1 MKKIFFSILALLPV
15 LAFAQTPVAHSAVAT
30 PTTEAPQSFLLQTKV
45 GNLNAPAKAFLIY
58 RLGANNIIDS
68 TAIVNG
74 NFDFTG
80 SVINPTN
87 AILLID
93 HKGIGFSS
101 LDKGADALSFYIEKG
116 NISIATSTDSVSK
129 AVITGSPINDDN
141 KKLMAQLRPIQL
153 AAEKIYIEANSA
165 TQDQQNSAEFQSN
178 MESKRK
184 DLELQQTASLEK
196 FIRENPKSYLSLLAL
211 SALGPK
217 MDPSE
222 LEPLYNGLSQNL
234 KDMEGGK
241 MIKKSIDA
249 LKPTEIGAIAPE
261 FTQNDVNG
269 NPVSLSSFRG
279 KYVLIDFWASWC
291 GPCRQENPNVVKA
304 YNKFKTKNFTVL
316 GVSLDK
322 AEAKDSWIAAIKA
335 DSLTWTQVSDLNF
348 WNNKVAILYAVQS
361 IPHNFLIDPKGK
373 IIAKDLRGSDLDAKL
388 TEILGKM

>member
-15 LAFAQTPVAHSAVAT
+15 LAFAQTPAAHSAAT
-30 PTTEAPQSFLLQTKV
+30 TTAETPQSFLLQTKV
-45 GNLNAPAKAFLIY
+45 GDLNAPAKAFLVY
-58 RLGANNIIDS
+58 RLGANNVIDS
-68 TAIVNG
+68 TAIVDG

-80 SVINPTN
+80 SIINPTN

-93 HKGIGFSS
+93 HKGVGFSN

-116 NISIATSTDSVSK
+116 NISIATSTDSISK

-141 KKLMAQLRPIQL
+141 KKLMAQLRPIQQ
-153 AAEKIYIEANSA
+153 AAEKLYIEANAA
-165 TQDQQNSAEFQSN
+165 TQDQQNSADFQSS

-184 DLELQQTASLEK
+184 NLELQQTASLEK

-211 SALGPK
+211 SSLGPT

-241 MIKKSIDA
+241 MIEKSIDA
-249 LKPTEIGAIAPE
+249 LKPTELGAVAPD
-261 FTQNDVNG
+261 FTQNDVDG

-279 KYVLIDFWASWC
+279 KYVLLDFWASWC

-304 YNKFKTKNFTVL
+304 YNKFKSKNFTVL

-322 AEAKDSWIAAIKA
+322 ADAKESWIAAIKA

-361 IPHNFLIDPKGK
+361 IPHNFLIDPNGK

-388 TEILGKM
+388 TQIFGKM

>member
-15 LAFAQTPVAHSAVAT
+15 FAFAQTPTANSVAT
-30 PTTEAPQSFLLQTKV
+30 PTTEIPQSFLLQTKV
-45 GNLNAPAKAFLIY
+45 GDLNAPAKAFLIY

-93 HKGIGFSS
+93 HKGVGFSN
-101 LDKGADALSFYIEKG
+101 LDKSTDALSFYIEKG
-116 NISIATSTDSVSK
+116 NISIATSTDSISK

-141 KKLMAQLRPIQL
+141 KKLMSQLRPIQV
-153 AAEKIYIEANSA
+153 AAQKLYVEANSA
-165 TQDQQNSAEFQSN
+165 TPDQQNAADFQSN

-184 DLELQQTASLEK
+184 GLEQQQTAALEK
-196 FIRENPKSYLSLLAL
+196 FIKENPKSYLSLLAL
-211 SALGPK
+211 SSLGPK

-249 LKPTEIGAIAPE
+249 LKPTAIGAVAPE
-261 FTQNDVNG
+261 FTENDADG

-304 YNKFKTKNFTVL
+304 YNKFKAKNFTVL

-322 AEAKDSWIAAIKA
+322 ADAKDSWIAAIKA

-361 IPHNFLIDPKGK
+361 IPHNFLIDPNGK

-388 TEILGKM
+388 TEIFGKM

>member
-1 MKKIFFSILALLPV
+1 MKKIFFSILALLPA
-15 LAFAQTPVAHSAVAT
+15 LAFAQTPAVHSAAA
-30 PTTEAPQSFLLQTKV
+30 PTAETPQSFLLQIKV
-45 GNLNAPAKAFLIY
+45 GDVNAPAKAFLIY
-58 RLGANNIIDS
+58 RLGANNVIDS

-80 SVINPTN
+80 SIINPTN

-93 HKGIGFSS
+93 HKGVGFSN
-101 LDKGADALSFYIEKG
+101 LDKSTDALSFYIEKG
-116 NISIATSTDSVSK
+116 NISIATSTDSISK
-129 AVITGSPINDDN
+129 AIITGSPINDDN
-141 KKLMAQLRPIQL
+141 KKLMAQLRPIQQ
-153 AAEKIYIEANSA
+153 AAEKLYTEANSA
-165 TQDQQNSAEFQSN
+165 TQNQQNSADFQSS

-241 MIKKSIDA
+241 MIEKSIDA
-249 LKPTEIGAIAPE
+249 LKPTELGAVAPE

-291 GPCRQENPNVVKA
+291 GPCRAENPNVVKA

-322 AEAKDSWIAAIKA
+322 AEAKDKWIAAIKT

-361 IPHNFLIDPKGK
+361 IPHNFLIDPNGK

-388 TEILGKM
+388 TEIFGKM

>member
-15 LAFAQTPVAHSAVAT
+15 FAFAQTPTANSVAT
-30 PTTEAPQSFLLQTKV
+30 PTTEIPQSFLLQTKV
-45 GNLNAPAKAFLIY
+45 GDLNAPAKAFLIY

-93 HKGIGFSS
+93 HKGVGFSN
-101 LDKGADALSFYIEKG
+101 LDKSTDALSFYIEKG
-116 NISIATSTDSVSK
+116 NISIATSTDSISK

-141 KKLMAQLRPIQL
+141 KKLMSQLRPIQV
-153 AAEKIYIEANSA
+153 AAQKLYVEANSA
-165 TQDQQNSAEFQSN
+165 TPDQQNSADFQSN

-184 DLELQQTASLEK
+184 GLEQQQTAALEK
-196 FIRENPKSYLSLLAL
+196 FIKENPKSYLSLLAL
-211 SALGPK
+211 SSLGPK

-249 LKPTEIGAIAPE
+249 LKPTAIGAVAPE
-261 FTQNDVNG
+261 FTENDADG

-322 AEAKDSWIAAIKA
+322 ADAKDSWIAAIKA

-361 IPHNFLIDPKGK
+361 IPHNFLIDPNGK

-388 TEILGKM
+388 TQIFGKM

>member
-15 LAFAQTPVAHSAVAT
+15 LAFAQTPAANSVAT
-30 PTTEAPQSFLLQTKV
+30 PTAETPQSFLLQIKV
-45 GNLNAPAKAFLIY
+45 GDVNAPAKAFLIY
-58 RLGANNIIDS
+58 RLGANNVIDS

-80 SVINPTN
+80 SIINPTN

-93 HKGIGFSS
+93 HKGVGFSN
-101 LDKGADALSFYIEKG
+101 LDKSTDALSFYIEKG
-116 NISIATSTDSVSK
+116 NISIATSTDSISK

-153 AAEKIYIEANSA
+153 TAEKLYIEANSA
-165 TQDQQNSAEFQSN
+165 TQAQQNSADFQSS
-178 MESKRK
+178 MESKHK
-184 DLELQQTASLEK
+184 DLEQQQTASLEK

-249 LKPTEIGAIAPE
+249 LKPTELGAVAPD
-261 FTQNDVNG
+261 FTQNDVDG

-279 KYVLIDFWASWC
+279 RYVLLDFWASWC

-322 AEAKDSWIAAIKA
+322 ADDKDKWIAAIKT

-361 IPHNFLIDPKGK
+361 IPHNFLIDPNGK

-388 TEILGKM
+388 TQIFGKM

>member
-15 LAFAQTPVAHSAVAT
+15 LAFAQTPAAHSTTA
-30 PTTEAPQSFLLQTKV
+30 PTAETPQSFLLQTKV
-45 GNLNAPAKAFLIY
+45 GDVNAPAKAFLIY
-58 RLGANNIIDS
+58 RLGANNVIDS

-80 SVINPTN
+80 SIINPTN

-93 HKGIGFSS
+93 HKGVGFSK
-101 LDKGADALSFYIEKG
+101 LDKGTDALSFYIEKG
-116 NISIATSTDSVSK
+116 NISIATNTDSISK

-141 KKLMAQLRPIQL
+141 KKLMAQLRPIQV
-153 AAEKIYIEANSA
+153 AAEKLYTEANSA
-165 TQDQQNSAEFQSN
+165 TQDQQNSADFQSR
-178 MESKRK
+178 METKRK
-184 DLELQQTASLEK
+184 DLEQQQTTSLEK

-211 SALGPK
+211 SSLGPK

-241 MIKKSIDA
+241 MIEKSIQT
-249 LKPTEIGAIAPE
+249 LKPIELGAVAPD

-304 YNKFKTKNFTVL
+304 YNKFKSKNFTIL

-322 AEAKDSWIAAIKA
+322 ADAKDNWIAAIKT

-361 IPHNFLIDPKGK
+361 IPHNFLIDPNGK

-388 TEILGKM
+388 TEIFGKM

>member
-1 MKKIFFSILALLPV
+1 MKKIFFSILALFPV
-15 LAFAQTPVAHSAVAT
+15 LALAQAPGAHSAAA
-30 PTTEAPQSFLLQTKV
+30 PTTETLQSFLLQTKV
-45 GNLNAPAKAFLIY
+45 GDLNAPAKAFLIY
-58 RLGANNIIDS
+58 RLGANNVIDS

-80 SVINPTN
+80 SIINPTN

-93 HKGIGFSS
+93 HKGVGFSN
-101 LDKGADALSFYIEKG
+101 LDKSTDALSFYIEKG
-116 NISIATSTDSVSK
+116 NISIATSTDSISK
-129 AVITGSPINDDN
+129 ALITGSPINDDN
-141 KKLMAQLRPIQL
+141 KKLMDQLRPIQL
-153 AAEKIYIEANSA
+153 AAEKLYIEGSSA
-165 TQDQQNSAEFQSN
+165 TQERQNSADFQSS

-184 DLELQQTASLEK
+184 NLELQQTASLEK

-211 SALGPK
+211 SSLGPK

-234 KDMEGGK
+234 KEMEGGK

-249 LKPTEIGAIAPE
+249 LKPTELGAVAPE

-279 KYVLIDFWASWC
+279 KYVLLDFWASWC

-304 YNKFKTKNFTVL
+304 YNKFKSKNFAIL

-322 AEAKDSWIAAIKA
+322 ADTKDKWIAAIKA
-335 DSLTWTQVSDLNF
+335 DNLTWTQVSDLNF
-348 WNNKVAILYAVQS
+348 WNNKVAVLYAVQS
-361 IPHNFLIDPKGK
+361 IPHNFLIDPNGK
-373 IIAKDLRGSDLDAKL
+373 IIAKDLRGSELDAKL
-388 TEILGKM
+388 TEIFGKM

>member
-15 LAFAQTPVAHSAVAT
+15 LAFAQTPVAHSAAAT

-45 GNLNAPAKAFLIY
+45 GDLNAPAKAFLIY

-80 SVINPTN
+80 TIINPTN

-116 NISIATSTDSVSK
+116 NISITTSTDSISK

-165 TQDQQNSAEFQSN
+165 TQDQQNSADFQSS

-335 DSLTWTQVSDLNF
+335 DSLNWTQVSDLNF

-361 IPHNFLIDPKGK
+361 IPHNFLIDPNGK

>member
-361 IPHNFLIDPKGK
+361 IPHNFLIDPNGK

>member
-15 LAFAQTPVAHSAVAT
+15 FAFAQTPTANSVAT
-30 PTTEAPQSFLLQTKV
+30 PTTEVPQSFLLQTKV
-45 GNLNAPAKAFLIY
+45 GDLNAPAKAFLIY

-93 HKGIGFSS
+93 HKGVGFSN
-101 LDKGADALSFYIEKG
+101 LDKSTDALSFYIEKG
-116 NISIATSTDSVSK
+116 NISIATSTDSISK

-141 KKLMAQLRPIQL
+141 KKLMSQLRPIQV
-153 AAEKIYIEANSA
+153 AAQKLYVEANSA
-165 TQDQQNSAEFQSN
+165 TPDQQNSADFQSN

-184 DLELQQTASLEK
+184 GLEQQQTAALEK
-196 FIRENPKSYLSLLAL
+196 FIQETPTSYLSLLAL
-211 SALGPK
+211 SSLGPK

-249 LKPTEIGAIAPE
+249 LKPTAIGAVAPE
-261 FTQNDVNG
+261 FTENDADG

-304 YNKFKTKNFTVL
+304 YNKFKAKNFTVL

-322 AEAKDSWIAAIKA
+322 ADAKDSWIAAIKA

-361 IPHNFLIDPKGK
+361 IPHNFLIDPNGK

-388 TEILGKM
+388 TEIFGKM

>member
-15 LAFAQTPVAHSAVAT
+15 FAFSQTPAANSVAT
-30 PTTEAPQSFLLQTKV
+30 PTTEVPQSFLLQTKV
-45 GNLNAPAKAFLIY
+45 GDLNAPAKAFLIY

-93 HKGIGFSS
+93 HKGVGFSN
-101 LDKGADALSFYIEKG
+101 LDKSTDALSFYIEKG
-116 NISIATSTDSVSK
+116 NISIATSTDSISK

-141 KKLMAQLRPIQL
+141 KKLMSQLRPIQV
-153 AAEKIYIEANSA
+153 AAQKLYVEANSA
-165 TQDQQNSAEFQSN
+165 TPDQQNAADFQSN

-184 DLELQQTASLEK
+184 GLEQQQTAALEK
-196 FIRENPKSYLSLLAL
+196 FIKENPKSYLSLLAL
-211 SALGPK
+211 SSLGPK

-249 LKPTEIGAIAPE
+249 LKPTAIGAVAPE
-261 FTQNDVNG
+261 FTENDTDG

-304 YNKFKTKNFTVL
+304 YNKFKAKNFTVL

-322 AEAKDSWIAAIKA
+322 ADAKDSWIAAIKA

-361 IPHNFLIDPKGK
+361 IPHNFLIDPNGK

-388 TEILGKM
+388 TEIFGKM

>member
-1 MKKIFFSILALLPV
+1 MKKIFLSILALLPV
-15 LAFAQTPVAHSAVAT
+15 LAFAQTPAAHPAAAT
-30 PTTEAPQSFLLQTKV
+30 PAEEAPQTFLLQTKV

-58 RLGANNIIDS
+58 RLGANNVIDS
-68 TAIVNG
+68 TAIVAG

-80 SVINPTN
+80 TVINPTN

-93 HKGIGFSS
+93 HKGVGFSN
-101 LDKGADALSFYIEKG
+101 LDKTTDALSFYIEKG
-116 NISIATSTDSVSK
+116 NISIATATDSISK
-129 AVITGSPINDDN
+129 AIITGSPINDDN
-141 KKLMAQLRPIQL
+141 KRLMAQLAPIQL
-153 AAEKIYIEANSA
+153 AAKQLYIEVNSA
-165 TQDQQNSAEFQSN
+165 TQDQQNSPEFQSS
-178 MESKRK
+178 MEAKRNALK
-184 DLELQQTASLEK
+184 DQQTAALEK
-196 FIRENPKSYLSLLAL
+196 FIKENPKSYLSLLAL
-211 SALGPK
+211 SSLGPK

-249 LKPTEIGAIAPE
+249 LKPTAIGAVAPE

-279 KYVLIDFWASWC
+279 KYVLLDFWASWC

-304 YNKFKTKNFTVL
+304 YNKFKSKNFTIL

-322 AEAKDSWIAAIKA
+322 EDAKDNWIAAIKA
-335 DSLTWTQVSDLNF
+335 DGLNWTQVSDLNF

-361 IPHNFLIDPKGK
+361 IPHNFLIDPNGK

-388 TEILGKM
+388 TEIFGKM

>member
-15 LAFAQTPVAHSAVAT
+15 LALAQTPAANSAAT
-30 PTTEAPQSFLLQTKV
+30 PTAETPQSFLLQTKV
-45 GNLNAPAKAFLIY
+45 GDVNAPAKAFLIY
-58 RLGANNIIDS
+58 RLGANNVIDS

-80 SVINPTN
+80 SIINPTN

-93 HKGIGFSS
+93 HKGVGFSN
-101 LDKGADALSFYIEKG
+101 LDKGTDALSFYIEKG
-116 NISIATSTDSVSK
+116 HISIATSTDSISK

-153 AAEKIYIEANSA
+153 TAEKLYTEANSA
-165 TQDQQNSAEFQSN
+165 TPDQQNSADFQSS
-178 MESKRK
+178 MEAKHK
-184 DLELQQTASLEK
+184 DLEQQQTASLEK

-249 LKPTEIGAIAPE
+249 LKPTELGAIAPE
-261 FTQNDVNG
+261 FTQTDVDG
-269 NPVSLSSFRG
+269 KPVSLSSFRG

-291 GPCRQENPNVVKA
+291 GPCRAENPNVVKA
-304 YNKFKTKNFTVL
+304 YNKFKSKNFTVL

-322 AEAKDSWIAAIKA
+322 ADAKDKWIAAIKT

-361 IPHNFLIDPKGK
+361 IPHNFLIDPNGK

-388 TEILGKM
+388 TEIFDKK